1 MFAPMFVELL
11 FGFAG
16 EGALRAGVGSLSAVV
31 HHMLLQ
37 LQTDGL

>member
-11 FGFAG
+11 FGFAS